1 MNKELLNRLDF
12 KNGQLEKWL
21 NECPFPITNFRQMD
35 FETDGQKQVEI
46 LVDIPIE
53 QTTVNLDHYGL
64 KLDQKTADLEMQF
77 IKIDKERKALILPRL
92 KELKFRMKQ
101 VKNVA
106 NRSNYV
112 YTENEAKA
120 IVKFMQ
126 EQLDMAADEFLD
138 PLKEFNAQPIQF
150 DTTEYD

>member
-1 MNKELLNRLDF
+1 M
-12 KNGQLEKWL
+12 
-21 NECPFPITNFRQMD
+21 
-35 FETDGQKQVEI
+35 
-46 LVDIPIE
+46 
-53 QTTVNLDHYGL
+53 TTIAKSQAD
-64 KLDQKTADLEMQF
+64 KDQHKRDRF
-77 IKIDKERKALILPRL
+77 KALILQRL
-92 KELKFRMKQ
+92 KEVKFRMKQ

-126 EQLDMAADEFLD
+126 EQLDEAADEFLA

>member
-1 MNKELLNRLDF
+1 MTSTKLPTDSELATPVVGDKPLPEIQAEL
-12 KNGQLEKWL
+12 
-21 NECPFPITNFRQMD
+21 
-35 FETDGQKQVEI
+35 TDDKQR
-46 LVDIPIE
+46 
-53 QTTVNLDHYGL
+53 H
-64 KLDQKTADLEMQF
+64 KRARF
-77 IKIDKERKALILPRL
+77 KALILPRL

-101 VKNVA
+101 VKNCG

-150 DTTEYD
+150 DTTELD

>member
-1 MNKELLNRLDF
+1 MTTSQLPPDSELAT
-12 KNGQLEKWL
+12 
-21 NECPFPITNFRQMD
+21 PI
-35 FETDGQKQVEI
+35 GGKQV
-46 LVDIPIE
+46 DP
-53 QTTVNLDHYGL
+53 DL
-64 KLDQKTADLEMQF
+64 KAKLTD
-77 IKIDKERKALILPRL
+77 DKQRHKRDRFKALILPRL

>member
-1 MNKELLNRLDF
+1 MTATKLPPDSELATEVGAKKPNPEL
-12 KNGQLEKWL
+12 QEK
-21 NECPFPITNFRQMD
+21 
-35 FETDGQKQVEI
+35 
-46 LVDIPIE
+46 
-53 QTTVNLDHYGL
+53 L
-64 KLDQKTADLEMQF
+64 KDQKMRHKRPRFQ
-77 IKIDKERKALILPRL
+77 ALIIPRL
-92 KELKFRMKQ
+92 KEVKFRMKQ

-126 EQLDMAADEFLD
+126 QQLDEAADEFLD
-138 PLKEFNAQPIQF
+138 TLKEFNAEPIQF

>member
-1 MNKELLNRLDF
+1 MTTTKLPPDSELATPLGGVKADPE
-12 KNGQLEKWL
+12 LEAKL
-21 NECPFPITNFRQMD
+21 
-35 FETDGQKQVEI
+35 TDDKQR
-46 LVDIPIE
+46 
-53 QTTVNLDHYGL
+53 H
-64 KLDQKTADLEMQF
+64 KRARF
-77 IKIDKERKALILPRL
+77 KALILPRL
-92 KELKFRMKQ
+92 KEAKFRIKQ
-101 VKNVA
+101 VKNVG

>member
-1 MNKELLNRLDF
+1 MTSIQLPPDSELAT
-12 KNGQLEKWL
+12 
-21 NECPFPITNFRQMD
+21 PI
-35 FETDGQKQVEI
+35 GGKQVDPE
-46 LVDIPIE
+46 LE
-53 QTTVNLDHYGL
+53 A
-64 KLDQKTADLEMQF
+64 KLTD
-77 IKIDKERKALILPRL
+77 DKQRHKRDRFKALILPRL

-120 IVKFMQ
+120 VIKFLQ
-126 EQLDMAADEFLD
+126 DQIDEIHEVFCEYG
-138 PLKEFNAQPIQF
+138 KEYNAQPIQF

>member
-1 MNKELLNRLDF
+1 MTSTKLPPDSELAT
-12 KNGQLEKWL
+12 
-21 NECPFPITNFRQMD
+21 PI
-35 FETDGQKQVEI
+35 GGKQVDPE
-46 LVDIPIE
+46 LE
-53 QTTVNLDHYGL
+53 A
-64 KLDQKTADLEMQF
+64 KLTD
-77 IKIDKERKALILPRL
+77 DKQRHKGDRFKALILQRL
-92 KELKFRMKQ
+92 KEVKFRMKQ

-126 EQLDMAADEFLD
+126 EQLDIAADEFLD
-138 PLKEFNAQPIQF
+138 PLKEFNAEPIQF

>member
-1 MNKELLNRLDF
+1 MTSTKLPSDSELAT
-12 KNGQLEKWL
+12 
-21 NECPFPITNFRQMD
+21 PI
-35 FETDGQKQVEI
+35 GGKQVDPE
-46 LVDIPIE
+46 LE
-53 QTTVNLDHYGL
+53 A
-64 KLDQKTADLEMQF
+64 KLTD
-77 IKIDKERKALILPRL
+77 DKQRHKRDRFKALILPRL

-126 EQLDMAADEFLD
+126 EQLDEAADECLD

>member
-1 MNKELLNRLDF
+1 MTSTKLSTDTELAT
-12 KNGQLEKWL
+12 
-21 NECPFPITNFRQMD
+21 PIGGKVAD
-35 FETDGQKQVEI
+35 PEIEAKLTDDKQRHKR
-46 LVDIPIE
+46 DR
-53 QTTVNLDHYGL
+53 
-64 KLDQKTADLEMQF
+64 F
-77 IKIDKERKALILPRL
+77 KALILPRL

-126 EQLDMAADEFLD
+126 QQLEEAADEFLD
-138 PLKEFNAQPIQF
+138 ILKPYAEPIQF

>member
-1 MNKELLNRLDF
+1 MTTSQLPPDSELATPIGGKVVDPELEAKLTDDKQRHKRDRF
-12 KNGQLEKWL
+12 K
-21 NECPFPITNFRQMD
+21 
-35 FETDGQKQVEI
+35 V
-46 LVDIPIE
+46 
-53 QTTVNLDHYGL
+53 
-64 KLDQKTADLEMQF
+64 
-77 IKIDKERKALILPRL
+77 LILQRL
-92 KELKFRMKQ
+92 KEVKFRMKQ

-126 EQLDMAADEFLD
+126 QQLDEAADEFLD
-138 PLKEFNAQPIQF
+138 ILKPYAEPIQF

>member
-1 MNKELLNRLDF
+1 MTSTKLPPDSELAT
-12 KNGQLEKWL
+12 
-21 NECPFPITNFRQMD
+21 PIGGKVVD
-35 FETDGQKQVEI
+35 PEIKAKLTDDKQRHKR
-46 LVDIPIE
+46 DR
-53 QTTVNLDHYGL
+53 
-64 KLDQKTADLEMQF
+64 F
-77 IKIDKERKALILPRL
+77 KALILPRL

-106 NRSNYV
+106 NRSNYI

-126 EQLDMAADEFLD
+126 EQLDEAADEFLD
-138 PLKEFNAQPIQF
+138 ILKPYAEPIQF

>member
-1 MNKELLNRLDF
+1 MTTSQLPSDSELAT
-12 KNGQLEKWL
+12 
-21 NECPFPITNFRQMD
+21 PI
-35 FETDGQKQVEI
+35 GGKQV
-46 LVDIPIE
+46 DP
-53 QTTVNLDHYGL
+53 DL
-64 KLDQKTADLEMQF
+64 KAKLTD
-77 IKIDKERKALILPRL
+77 DKQRHKRDRFKALILQRL
-92 KELKFRMKQ
+92 KEVKFRMKQ

-126 EQLDMAADEFLD
+126 EQLDEAADEFLD
-138 PLKEFNAQPIQF
+138 ILKPYAEPIQF